1 MSTNI
6 ACEEEKNPDVTISGY
21 RFTLPQTQT
30 GEAENSKTSGGRD
43 NVVDKES
50 PPVVNQPHPDFRRP
64 APAYERMAADKPG
77 EELAQDAAIWK
88 SYLEEA
94 DEHDQELV
102 KTRHSSLDMLLLFA
116 ALFSAILTAFLIESK
131 DLLQQ
136 DPADATVA
144 LLLLIAQS
152 QHRIELGIPPLSGE
166 DGPPS
171 IPGFTPTLLARWING
186 IWFTSLGLSLS
197 AALVAM
203 LGKEWLNAFLA
214 SRPRAPHSHA
224 LLRQARLE
232 GLEGWWALHIIAL
245 LPSLLHA
252 SLLLFAIGLVM
263 YLWTLDTVIAAV
275 LIAIMGTTS
284 LFYVVTAVLGA
295 VYEFCPFVTQIS
307 GYLRGATI
315 ALSRRRRVEQETT
328 SKYPTLN
335 DLQAL
340 LWLTNNARDPTIID
354 CSYEAMAGLH
364 FTPDASQGNTGLAS
378 PHGDSPDDQFYNIP
392 LQLNRDTTTASLIAT
407 VTARFKRLI
416 TGSLI
421 LAGSAEVSAARYLNA
436 ILALAAHIRHSYH
449 AEMNSNHPDRHILG
463 SSNTITQTRST
474 VDPETGLPISAFELL
489 NMSESLWGTESP
501 NFNADACAS
510 HLSIGME
517 IIQLA
522 TLTLPSHAVI
532 LPDAGRTADQ
542 TVPPEPESTGN
553 QESHIVDINPSNVAP
568 NQETQLFGL
577 RACYSRWLAHVSVL
591 LHLHSQGH
599 VTVETRS
606 LNCLL
611 GALRTA
617 AQCNILNPLD
627 SVSTHHLQ
635 NSRTS
640 RHGYKF
646 TIPLS
651 KTSTYDIQW
660 NNLRTGPLGVLID
673 ILHHRPSVKE
683 GTSAVQTARAA
694 VMAYSAFAPVLLQ
707 QVLAHQRQELLDAF
721 NLEAWPYAPTSDMCG
736 IRYIVVRQILL
747 TIRYIS
753 LSRTIDN
760 SHILFL
766 GDLLRA
772 LGFCLSQDGG
782 SNFSEGS
789 YAALAHYNSDL
800 IPLIEFFGASDS
812 NFELLNPLVA
822 FNLLNIAQLWITR
835 QHVTPCDNLFTP
847 SCFPPLI
854 HMIESVDPF
863 PSRGVREMLQAMVR
877 RMRTSES
884 SPRDGSIPW
893 NQIPALQYL
902 HCFTRGGV
910 AFAALARVGSR
921 KKFKKAVVTAAAE
934 IVHLAAG
941 RDPALAVESVELD
954 TAAVPGFLDV
964 VLVVAKRCR
973 GVKRRDETL
982 LQFSSD
988 AFELVKA
995 ALKDPLSRD
1004 ILGEHLA
1011 PQYLWD
1017 ALHAVGK
1024 DSSSAQQLIEQLRGA
1039 GEQLGI
1045 VFTDSDENAGETDA
1059 ERNGA
1064 EPREG
1069 EESDDEDDSSDED
1082 APRPVD
1088 PPDHSLA
1095 SLLQQLQQLRR
1106 QLGGSSD

>member
-6 ACEEEKNPDVTISGY
+6 AYEEEKNPDITIGGY
-21 RFTLPQTQT
+21 RFTLPQTEP
-30 GEAENSKTSGGRD
+30 GETENSKSNGERD
-43 NVVDKES
+43 NPIDKEYPS
-50 PPVVNQPHPDFRRP
+50 VVNRPLPDFRRP
-64 APAYERMAADKPG
+64 APAYERMAMDNPG
-77 EELAQDAAIWK
+77 EELDQDAAIWK

-102 KTRHSSLDMLLLFA
+102 ETRHSSLDMLLLFA

-131 DLLQQ
+131 GLLQQ
-136 DPADATVA
+136 DPADAAVA

-152 QHRIELGIPPLSGE
+152 QHRVELGIPPPPKE
-166 DGPPS
+166 HGPPS
-171 IPGFTPTLLARWING
+171 VPEFTPSLSARWING

-203 LGKEWLNAFLA
+203 LGKEWLNAFRA
-214 SRPRAPHSHA
+214 SRPRAAHSHA

-232 GLEGWWALHIIAL
+232 GLERWWALHIIAL

-252 SLLLFAIGLVM
+252 SLLLFAIGLVI
-263 YLWTLDTVIAAV
+263 YLWALDNVVGVV
-275 LIAIMGTTS
+275 LLAIVGTTS

-307 GYLRGATI
+307 GYLHRVAVT
-315 ALSRRRRVEQETT
+315 LSRRRRVEQESTP
-328 SKYPTLN
+328 KYPTLK

-354 CSYEAMAGLH
+354 CSYEALAGLH
-364 FTPDASQGNTGLAS
+364 RAPGAS
-378 PHGDSPDDQFYNIP
+378 PNNIAPDTQFYNLP
-392 LQLNRDTTTASLIAT
+392 LQLNHETTMASLIT
-407 VTARFKRLI
+407 TMTARFKRLT
-416 TGSLI
+416 TGSLV
-421 LAGSAEVSAARYLNA
+421 LVGSVEVSAARHLNA
-436 ILALAAHIRHSYH
+436 ILALAAHLRHMYQTDVH
-449 AEMNSNHPDRHILG
+449 IDHPDRHKLDPPNI
-463 SSNTITQTRST
+463 ITQAHST
-474 VDPETGLPISAFELL
+474 VDPRTGLPISVLELL
-489 NMSESLWGTESP
+489 SMSEGLWSTDSP
-501 NFNADACAS
+501 NFNADACAT
-510 HLSIGME
+510 HLTIGME

-522 TLTLPSHAVI
+522 ALSLSNVAEAADRHAY
-532 LPDAGRTADQ
+532 PDPKPTENRG
-542 TVPPEPESTGN
+542 
-553 QESHIVDINPSNVAP
+553 SHIVDIHRHDTAENRDA
-568 NQETQLFGL
+568 QLFSL
-577 RACYSRWLAHVSVL
+577 RACYSRWLARVSVL

-599 VTVETRS
+599 VTIGARS
-606 LNCLL
+606 LEHVIN
-611 GALRTA
+611 ALTAA
-617 AQCNILNPLD
+617 AQCGNLNTPD
-627 SVSTHHLQ
+627 SISTHHPQ
-635 NSRTS
+635 NSRSS
-640 RHGYKF
+640 RRDYRF
-646 TIPLS
+646 LVPLNRV
-651 KTSTYDIQW
+651 STYSIQP
-660 NNLRTGPLGVLID
+660 NSLRTGPLGVLID
-673 ILHHRPSVKE
+673 ILHHRPGVKE
-683 GTSAVQTARAA
+683 ETSVQIAQAA
-694 VMAYSAFAPVLLQ
+694 IKAYSAFAPVLLQ
-707 QVLAHQRQELLDAF
+707 QVLGLQRRELLDAF
-721 NLEAWPYAPTSDMCG
+721 NIEAWPRSPTSDMCG
-736 IRYIVVRQILL
+736 IRYIVVRQMLL
-747 TIRYIS
+747 TIRHVS
-753 LSRTIDN
+753 SSQRSVDTQ
-760 SHILFL
+760 ILFF

-772 LGFCLSQDGG
+772 LGFCLTQDEGT
-782 SNFSEGS
+782 NFTEGS
-789 YAALAHYNSDL
+789 YAALAHYSSDL

-812 NFELLNPLVA
+812 NFELLNPLIA
-822 FNLLNIAQLWITR
+822 FHLLNIAQLWITR

-863 PSRGVREMLQAMVR
+863 PLRGVKEMLQAMVR

-1004 ILGEHLA
+1004 ILGEHPA

-1017 ALHAVGK
+1017 ALHAIGK
-1024 DSSSAQQLIEQLRGA
+1024 DSSSAQQLIEELRGA

-1045 VFTDSDENAGETDA
+1045 IFTDSDENAGEADA

-1064 EPREG
+1064 EPKEG

-1082 APRPVD
+1082 APKPVD
-1088 PPDHSLA
+1088 PTDHRLESLLE
-1095 SLLQQLQQLRR
+1095 SLQQLQQLRR
-1106 QLGGSSD
+1106 QL